1 MATSEDAMTREDIVS
16 LFIKRQQLWHAR
28 DAVALAGD
36 YADDAVVESPM
47 FGELRGREKIGDS
60 YQVLFRTFPD
70 WQFTAGTPLVDA
82 HRVALP
88 FSATATHV
96 GEFMGLP
103 GTNRHFTIKGVRLF
117 ELADGRIQHEQ
128 RLYDFTGLLIQ
139 VGVLKGK
146 LSV

>member
-1 MATSEDAMTREDIVS
+1 MTREAIVD
-16 LFIKRQQLWHAR
+16 LFVRRQEKWNVR
-28 DAVALAGD
+28 DAVTLAGD
-36 YADDAVVESPM
+36 YAEDAVVESPM

-70 WQFTAGTPLVDA
+70 WQFAAGTPLIDGD
-82 HRVALP
+82 RVALP
-88 FSATATHV
+88 FTATATHV

-103 GTNRHFTIKGVRLF
+103 GTNRHFRIKGVRLF
-117 ELADGRIQHEQ
+117 DVADGLIRHEQ

>member
-1 MATSEDAMTREDIVS
+1 MNRDEILAFFAR
-16 LFIKRQQLWHAR
+16 RQGFWDAR
-28 DAVALAGD
+28 DWVRLSGD
-36 YADDAVVESPM
+36 YADDAVVVSPM
-47 FGELRGREKIGDS
+47 FGELRGGEKIGDS
-60 YQVLFRTFPD
+60 YQNLFRTFPD
-70 WQFTAGTPLVDA
+70 WAFTGSDPIIDG

-103 GTNRHFTIKGVRLF
+103 GTNRHFQIQGVRMF
-117 ELADGRIQHEQ
+117 DMAEGRIQRER

-146 LSV
+146 LTV